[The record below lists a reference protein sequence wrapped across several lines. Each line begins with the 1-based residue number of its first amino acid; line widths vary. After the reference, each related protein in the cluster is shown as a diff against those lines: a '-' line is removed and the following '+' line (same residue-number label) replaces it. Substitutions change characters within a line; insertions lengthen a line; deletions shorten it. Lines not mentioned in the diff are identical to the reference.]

1 MAMTLGVV
9 LACFVHSKSSS
20 LLLLACGRSG
30 VVVQGFLW
38 AELSLDKDRLLNR
51 TVSRDGQDQLLTR
64 AGGAAR

>member
-1 MAMTLGVV
+1 M
-9 LACFVHSKSSS
+9 
-20 LLLLACGRSG
+20 
-30 VVVQGFLW
+30 VVQGFLW